1 MVRHRGENCT
11 LFSVFNQA
19 EEKKLKEYREMKV
32 SIRVYSAQYNVFVS
46 DSDTGNLEYLPIL
59 MSTSVLTY
67 FYFLEFVQMLL
78 LLIIDRRKTACS
90 KEATT
95 VLKK

>member
-1 MVRHRGENCT
+1 MVRRCGENRT

-19 EEKKLKEYREMKV
+19 EEKKLKEYRETKV
-32 SIRVYSAQYNVFVS
+32 SVRVNSARYNVFVS
-46 DSDTGNLEYLPIL
+46 DSDTATLEYLLIL
-59 MSTSVLTY
+59 MSTSVPY
-67 FYFLEFVQMLL
+67 FDFVEFVQMLL
-78 LLIIDRRKTACS
+78 LLKIDRLKTACS